1 MKAVKIRA
9 DGSIKLPKDILRMFP
24 PASEVAVSWEGDT
37 ITLKRLTA
45 LKPSRI
51 KKGAPGKEMSIE
63 EIGEEVHEI
72 RREKRGPRAE

>member
-37 ITLKRLTA
+37 IMLKRLTV

-51 KKGAPGKEMSIE
+51 KARAPGKEMSTE

-72 RREKRGPRAE
+72 RREKRGSRA

>member
-37 ITLKRLTA
+37 IMLKRLTV

-51 KKGAPGKEMSIE
+51 KDRAPGEEMSTE

-72 RREKRGPRAE
+72 RREKRGSRT